1 MRKLFLIFLAAVLI
15 ATDAAAVDK
24 AKSDSMKQRNIE
36 LADSTIAQCFA
47 FSFGGGFST
56 LLYKPVDGVWNGGGG
71 GSLHLAYQVMFKPS
85 WGLSVGIQ
93 GVIFNSSS
101 LYNYQ
106 YEIEGLRHRDAIFVS
121 NEPYTEKYEFRDWK
135 ERQAMVTVE
144 VPVKLMYRHRFAN
157 TWSFAFN
164 PGIVLAFPVYGSM
177 SSTGKEAEV
186 SGYGLATGVE
196 YRNVGHHFETY
207 TSAENK
213 KDVFKNFNLG
223 VCADLGFIHHISL
236 KSDIYFG
243 LYAEYHFLN
252 SITPSS
258 SLLAQVVDVEPETLD
273 GAYNFEYAGS
283 FKSDR
288 VSKVNPLYVGA
299 KLGFRFRLDNA
310 IEERKQLEKKLAQG
324 KRDKAALDSLRA
336 KYLADSIA
344 DAERLKR
351 LADLAAED
359 SLAAANRLRMETGAK
374 QAVQD
379 ELTRLRAEHDSLQ
392 RKQQEILERKRISD
406 HINSIAHF
414 DSAQDFPYIDK
425 ESEDALRRLAE
436 LMKENPNIWVTVFG
450 HADNTGT
457 SDMNIIYGQRRAE
470 AMKKVLMKYG
480 ADGDRII
487 PVSRGDTDPVAT
499 NSTEEGKRL
508 NRRAEIDIQER

>member
-1 MRKLFLIFLAAVLI
+1 MKKLILIFMAAALLV
-15 ATDAAAVDK
+15 TDAAAADQK
-24 AKSDSMKQRNIE
+24 RDSIRARDRE
-36 LADSTIAQCFA
+36 LADSTVAQCFA
-47 FSFGGGFST
+47 FSLGGGFST
-56 LLYKPVDGVWNGGGG
+56 LLYKPMDGTWNGGAG

-85 WGLSVGIQ
+85 WGFSVGIQ
-93 GVIFNSSS
+93 GVMFNSSA
-101 LYNYQ
+101 LYNYR
-106 YEIEGLRHRDAIFVS
+106 YEIDGLRHRDAIFVN
-121 NEPYTEKYEFRDWK
+121 NEPYTEKYDIRDWK
-135 ERQAMVTVE
+135 ESQSMVTVE
-144 VPVKLMYRHRFAN
+144 VPLKLLYRCRFAD

-177 SSTGKEAEV
+177 SSNGKEIEV

-196 YRNVGHHFETY
+196 YRNVGHHFDTH

-213 KDVFKNFNLG
+213 NDVYKNFNLG

-236 KSDIYFG
+236 KSDLYIG
-243 LYAEYHFLN
+243 VYAEYHFLN
-252 SITPSS
+252 SITPSNNH
-258 SLLAQVVDVEPETLD
+258 LARVVDVEPETMD
-273 GAYNFEYAGS
+273 GANAFDYAGS

-299 KLGFRFRLDNA
+299 KLGFRFRLDKA
-310 IEERKQLEKKLAQG
+310 VEERKQLEKRLEQG
-324 KRDKAALDSLRA
+324 KRDKASLDSLRA

-344 DAERLKR
+344 DAERMKR
-351 LADLAAED
+351 MSDMATED
-359 SLAAANRLRMETGAK
+359 SLAAANRLRMESGAK
-374 QAVQD
+374 QAIQD

-414 DSAQDFPYIDK
+414 DTAQDFPYIDK

-450 HADNTGT
+450 HADNTGS

-470 AMKKVLMKYG
+470 AMKRVLMKYG
-480 ADGDRII
+480 ADGNRII

-499 NSTEEGKRL
+499 NDTEEGKRL

>member
-1 MRKLFLIFLAAVLI
+1 MRKLFLIFLAAALI

-24 AKSDSMKQRNIE
+24 EKSDSIKQRNRE

-56 LLYKPVDGVWNGGGG
+56 LLYKPVDGVWNGGAG

-85 WGLSVGIQ
+85 WGLSIGIQ
-93 GVIFNSSS
+93 GVLFNSSA

-106 YEIEGLRHRDAIFVS
+106 YEIEGLRHRDAIFEN

-135 ERQAMVTVE
+135 ERQMMATVE
-144 VPVKLMYRHRFAN
+144 VPIKLLYKHKFADA
-157 TWSFAFN
+157 WSFAFN
-164 PGIVLAFPVYGSM
+164 PGVILAFPLYGSM
-177 SSTGKEAEV
+177 SSNGREVDV
-186 SGYGLATGVE
+186 SGYALSTAVE
-196 YRNVGHHFETY
+196 YHNVGHHFDTH

-213 KDVFKNFNLG
+213 DNVFKIFNFG

-236 KSDIYFG
+236 KSDLYLG
-243 LYAEYHFLN
+243 LYAEYHILN
-252 SITPSS
+252 SINPTNGNI
-258 SLLAQVVDVEPETLD
+258 ARIVDLEDKMD
-273 GAYNFEYAGS
+273 GAYKFEYAGS
-283 FKSDR
+283 FRSDR

-299 KLGFRFRLDNA
+299 KLGFRFRLDKA
-310 IEERKQLEKKLAQG
+310 VEERKLLEKKLAQA
-324 KRDKAALDSLRA
+324 KKDRAALDSLKA

-351 LADLAAED
+351 LAEMAAED
-359 SLAAANRLRMETGAK
+359 SLAAANRLRMESGAK
-374 QAVQD
+374 QAAEE
-379 ELTRLRAEHDSLQ
+379 ELNRLRAEHDSLQ

-414 DSAQDFPYIDK
+414 DSSQDFPYIDQ

-450 HADNTGT
+450 HADNTGS

-480 ADGDRII
+480 ADGNRII

-499 NSTEEGKRL
+499 NDTEEGKRL